1 MAERYPPVSGRDRS
15 RGPRHRSNA
24 WWCGRPKVCATR
36 TATDPAEGPVRGVA
50 SVSRKGKRAGRQEQP
65 GRNRL
70 AGLTG
75 ALAAGLAVLA
85 VLVLGAQLF
94 GWVRGHA
101 GPGLGML
108 GGNLGAAVAAI
119 AAQLVV
125 DRERGIRAVVC
136 QITIVLLTIAVL
148 SLLWWW

>member
-1 MAERYPPVSGRDRS
+1 M
-15 RGPRHRSNA
+15 
-24 WWCGRPKVCATR
+24 
-36 TATDPAEGPVRGVA
+36 A